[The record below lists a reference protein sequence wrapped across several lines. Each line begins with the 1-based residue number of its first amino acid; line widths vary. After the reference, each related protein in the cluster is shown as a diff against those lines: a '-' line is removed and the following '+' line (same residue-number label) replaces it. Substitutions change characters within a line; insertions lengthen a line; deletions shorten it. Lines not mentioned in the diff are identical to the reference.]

1 VRWILVVVAVAL
13 LQTAAPVYIPYGEA
27 GLPKNPDLRS
37 EGRSYLQTAAKDW
50 PDWVARRDAEIR
62 ARLARGDEDS
72 LVYLWLFGTSFT
84 KRPRATTES
93 LARLRDPARAEALLI
108 DRLEDFVAAIG
119 SASAARNERLQ
130 FARIHLA
137 SKGIDVGTEAGR
149 LKALEYLVKARE
161 RVVAENAAFT
171 HAAEAAR
178 RSTDAD
184 AAPGAYATLFRD
196 RGLSSDTRLVAS
208 FAIDAALVRVAEAG
222 LLPSRGVP
230 RAAIVGPGLDFTDK
244 ADGFDFYPQQTIQPF
259 GLIDSLMRLGLV
271 RPGDFRLTTYDLS
284 PRVNAHLASAIA
296 RAARGSAYTMQL
308 PRPAGQSSHEWQ
320 PDLAAYWETFGQRIG
335 RPASPAPLPPG
346 VTGVRLRSITVNP
359 RIVSAI
365 TPKDLNI
372 IVQRDP
378 LAPSERFDLIV
389 ATNVLVYYDA
399 FDQAMALANIASM
412 LKPGGL
418 FLTNYAIAPSAQMEA
433 LPRLTTRVFFD
444 AEGNGD
450 SVYCYRR
457 R

>member
-1 VRWILVVVAVAL
+1 MRWMIALAALVL
-13 LQTAAPVYIPYGEA
+13 LQAAPPVYIPFED
-27 GLPKNPDLRS
+27 LPPQDGSRQIS
-37 EGRSYLQTAAKDW
+37 PKDW
-50 PDWVARRDAEIR
+50 RGWVAKRDAEIR

-84 KRPRATTES
+84 KQPRATTEA
-93 LARLRDPARAEALLI
+93 LARLRDPGKAEALLI

-119 SASAARNERLQ
+119 SASAERNERLR
-130 FARIHLA
+130 FARTHLA
-137 SKGIDVGTEAGR
+137 SKGIDVATETGR
-149 LKALEYLVKARE
+149 LKALEYLVRARE

-171 HAAEAAR
+171 RAAEAAR
-178 RSTDAD
+178 GSTDAD
-184 AAPGAYATLFRD
+184 AALGAYATLFRD

-208 FAIDAALVRVAEAG
+208 FAIDAALARVAEAR
-222 LLPSRGVP
+222 LRPSRGVR

-259 GLIDSLMRLGLV
+259 GLIDSLNRFDLA
-271 RPGDFRLTTYDLS
+271 RADDFRLTTYDLS
-284 PRVNAHLASAIA
+284 PRVNAHLESAIA
-296 RAARGSAYTMQL
+296 RASRGSGYTVQL
-308 PRPAGQSSHEWQ
+308 PRPAEDSAQKWQ
-320 PDLAAYWETFGQRIG
+320 PDLVAYWETFGQRIG
-335 RPASPAPLPPG
+335 RRAAPAPRPPG
-346 VTGVRLRSITVNP
+346 LSGLRVRSVTVNP
-359 RIVSAI
+359 GVVSAI

-399 FDQAMALANIASM
+399 FEQAMALANIASM

-418 FLTNYAIAPSAQMEA
+418 FLTNYAVAPSAQMEA
-433 LPRLTTRVFFD
+433 LPQLTTRVFFD
-444 AEGNGD
+444 AQGNGD